1 MAVEVGNIH
10 DVTASSELWR
20 ITPSEIVQYNISIPQ
35 LLTNTQTLQGLLTQ
49 QSFLSILNLTYVNYL
64 LNIYTIM

>member
-10 DVTASSELWR
+10 DVTPSWELRR

>member
-1 MAVEVGNIH
+1 MEVH
-10 DVTASSELWR
+10 DVTPSWKSPR

-35 LLTNTQTLQGLLTQ
+35 LLTNTQKETTLQGLPTQ
-49 QSFLSILNLTYVNYL
+49 QSFLSILNSTYVNYR

>member
-1 MAVEVGNIH
+1 MAVEVRNIH
-10 DVTASSELWR
+10 DVTPSWERRR
-20 ITPSEIVQYNISIPQ
+20 ITPSEIVQNNISIPQ

-49 QSFLSILNLTYVNYL
+49 QFFLFILNLTYVNYQ